1 MNLFTKLFLAVALL
15 VPAAAGAEAIDPIA
29 YNPSRSGWYENL
41 KVVSSLSFRPG
52 LQITT
57 LNIGAPDKEN
67 QLILKKGNNGAAGT
81 IKTTFIRPTDASDG
95 TSNIS
100 LSTATLS
107 TEGVDMAGGNFKAKE
122 GQINLQKAKGL
133 PMYAAKATI
142 PNGKKLQVT
151 GQSAKVLEEA
161 KSETPNEIEGWKLGK
176 NIIPPPPGEVTTA
189 NTWCYKW
196 AVINEKKVLALT
208 KSCN

>member
-15 VPAAAGAEAIDPIA
+15 IPAAAGAETIAPIT

-57 LNIGAPDKEN
+57 LNIGAPEKTN
-67 QLILKKGNNGAAGT
+67 QLLLRKKTTSGTTAAGT
-81 IKTTFIRPTDASDG
+81 IKTTFIRPTEDSDG

-133 PMYAAKATI
+133 PVYAAKATI

-161 KSETPNEIEGWKLGK
+161 KSETPNEIE
-176 NIIPPPPGEVTTA
+176 VYSS
-189 NTWCYKW
+189 C
-196 AVINEKKVLALT
+196 LT
-208 KSCN
+208 MKIFP